1 MQLVTDE
8 GSHLTHRL
16 EEEYPCT
23 LLLLLHG
30 SCRELTLGTARGLDS
45 QSGQIHRREREVPTP
60 DRGLGPTDI
69 LEDART
75 AAHRSD
81 LMQVTLRVIGA
92 PELMLVEGRI
102 EEDKVREESVRRR
115 LTRQEQEVEV
125 RRLEGVLPRQRPS
138 EVCLCLRIVCLGVVH
153 ALLDLED
160 LDGEDRHLA
169 LA

>member
-30 SCRELTLGTARGLDS
+30 GRRKLTLGTARGFDS
-45 QSGQIHRREREVPTP
+45 QTRQIHRREREVPAP
-60 DRGLGPTDI
+60 DRGLGPADI

-81 LMQVTLRVIGA
+81 LMQVALRVIST

-115 LTRQEQEVEV
+115 LTRQE
-125 RRLEGVLPRQRPS
+125 
-138 EVCLCLRIVCLGVVH
+138 
-153 ALLDLED
+153 
-160 LDGEDRHLA
+160 
-169 LA
+169 

>member
-8 GSHLTHRL
+8 GRHLTDRL
-16 EEEYPCT
+16 EEECPCT

-30 SCRELTLGTARGLDS
+30 SRRELTLGTARGFDS
-45 QSGQIHRREREVPTP
+45 QSGQIHRREGEVPTP
-60 DRGLGPTDI
+60 NRGLGPADI

-75 AAHRSD
+75 AAHSSD
-81 LMQVTLRVIGA
+81 LMQVALRVIGA

-125 RRLEGVLPRQRPS
+125 RRLEGILPRQRTS
-138 EVCLCLRIVCLGVVH
+138 EVCLCLRIVSLGVVH
-153 ALLDLED
+153 ALFDLED